1 MKNKYLLRGL
11 LPIAAL
17 FHGAVSGQSLIH
29 YWNFNNNASVAAI
42 TAPSPA
48 AALQNGTITAFQN
61 GTADPNTFINLSSA
75 TGNGFSTINGR
86 NGDAAGTHLRYNN
99 PIPGN
104 IQFALPTTGYNNV
117 VVKFTTRRSG
127 SGAGKQKWSY
137 SIDGVTFLPF
147 TYTANNDPEGAVLP
161 VDGDPTL
168 VTLDFSNNFSA
179 NNNPNFMLKVE
190 FTAGPGGT
198 VGNNRF
204 DNFTVDATAMSGVDT
219 TPPTVTYLPA
229 NNANNASATVN
240 PTITFNENVRLI
252 DNSAITAA
260 NAQNLIELKLNNATG
275 TTVPFTTTFSNN
287 QITIIPTAGLLPNQ
301 AYYLALKP
309 NMVEDASDNAVTTA
323 TSSTFTTAGTSISL
337 DKTLIKV
344 NENAGTLAFK
354 INVAN
359 PSNAT
364 VNLVVKPAP
373 FSTANSSDFTLANQ
387 TINITPS
394 TTSVTVN
401 IPILDDNLE
410 EQQAEYFVVSLENPA
425 GTTITGDTSSTVYI
439 IDNDKAA
446 PVPSNQISLN
456 YIGSFDPSGNNNSS
470 TEIVVHDPATQ
481 RLFTISSLTD
491 VFDIINFS
499 NPLAP
504 TVVSTID
511 MTLYGGITSIAVKNG
526 IIAVA
531 SPNGTNPQGNGSVVF
546 FDINGTFLKQV
557 QVGVLPDMIT
567 FTPDG
572 TKVMTANEGEP
583 NDAYTVDPEG
593 SISIINIPNLTVAGI
608 QALTQ
613 SNVTTLSLTTFN
625 GQEAALIASGG
636 RKVKATSTLAQDLE
650 PEYVTIS
657 SDSQKAWVSCQEN
670 NAIIEVNLATN
681 TLGNIWGLGKKDM
694 SLPGNGFDAS
704 DNNGEVLI
712 ANWPV
717 KAYYNPDA
725 MASFKVGSTT
735 YLVTANEGD
744 EKDLGGFSERTT
756 VGANGYAL
764 DSTIFPN
771 ASVLKASHNLGRFRV
786 TNVNGNTDG
795 DADFEE
801 INALGARSFS
811 IFNTDTKQLVYDS
824 GDRFESYIA
833 ANHPLIFNA
842 DNEAN
847 GAKNRSRAKGPEPE
861 GVTLGT
867 ISGQTFAFITLE
879 RTGGVMVYNVTD
891 PNNVT
896 FVDYKHSRSTS
907 AFAGDNGPEGI
918 IYIAPE
924 NMNNGKG
931 YVIIA
936 NEISGTL
943 SMYEVL
949 PSATLGTGEVK
960 PEKATFNIFPNPVNK
975 GNTLYFNRAQSYE
988 LYDMSGKLLG
998 KEKNALTIDTS
1009 KLNTGVYLIKTSEGE
1024 VKRFIVK

>member
-17 FHGAVSGQSLIH
+17 FYGAVSGQSTLVH

-42 TAPSPA
+42 TTPTTT
-48 AALQNGTITAFQN
+48 LLNGSITATSTGTGSSDTFVDFAGGTNQN
-61 GTADPNTFINLSSA
+61 FNVENLNA
-75 TGNGFSTINGR
+75 R
-86 NGDAAGTHLRYNN
+86 NGDASGTHLRYNY
-99 PIPGN
+99 PINGN
-104 IQFALPTTGYNNV
+104 IQFNLPTTGYNNV
-117 VVKFTTRRSG
+117 IVKFSTRRSG
-127 SGAGKQKWSY
+127 SGAGTQTWSY
-137 SIDGVTFLPF
+137 SLDGT
-147 TYTANNDPEGAVLP
+147 TYTTYQTVSPQDANPQLI
-161 VDGDPTL
+161 TF
-168 VTLDFSNNFSA
+168 DFSNVTGVS
-179 NNNPNFMLKVE
+179 NNPNFKLKVE
-190 FTAGPGGT
+190 FSQGTGGA

-204 DNFTVDATAMSGVDT
+204 DNFTLDATSVGGTDT
-219 TPPTVTYLPA
+219 TPPTVAYSPA
-229 NNANNASATVN
+229 NNVNNASTTVN
-240 PTITFNENVRLI
+240 PTITFNENARLI
-252 DNSAITAA
+252 DNSAITSA
-260 NAQNLIELKLNNATG
+260 NAQNLVELKLNNTTG
-275 TTVPFTTTFSNN
+275 NTVPFTTTFANN
-287 QITIIPTAGLLPNQ
+287 TITVIPTGGLLPNQ

-309 NMVEDASDNAVTTA
+309 NMVEDTSDNAVVST
-323 TSSTFTTAGTSISL
+323 TSSIFTTAGTSISL

-354 INVAN
+354 INVTN

-364 VNLVVKPAP
+364 VNLAVKPAS
-373 FSTANSSDFTLANQ
+373 FNTANSSDFTFTSE

-401 IPILDDNLE
+401 IPIIDDTLE
-410 EQQAEYFVVSLENPA
+410 EQQAEYFVLGLENPVGA
-425 GTTITGDTSSTVYI
+425 TISGDTSSTVYI

-470 TEIVVHDPATQ
+470 TEIVVHDAATQ

-491 VFDIINFS
+491 VFDIINFT

-504 TVVSTID
+504 SVINTVN
-511 MTLYGGITSIAVKNG
+511 MAPYGGITSIAVKNG
-526 IIAVA
+526 IVAVA
-531 SPNGTNPQGNGSVVF
+531 SPNGTNAQQNGSVVF
-546 FDINGTFLKQV
+546 FDTNGTFLKQV
-557 QVGVLPDMIT
+557 TVGVLPDMIT

-572 TKVMTANEGEP
+572 MKVMTANEGEP

-593 SISIINIPNLTVAGI
+593 SVSIIDISGGI

-613 SNVTTLSLTTFN
+613 SNVTTLSFTGYN
-625 GQEAALIASGG
+625 SQEAAFIASGG
-636 RKVKATSTLAQDLE
+636 RKVKSTSTLAQDLE
-650 PEYVTIS
+650 PEYIAIS
-657 SDSQKAWVSCQEN
+657 ADSQKAWVSCQEN
-670 NAIIEVNLATN
+670 NGIIEVNLSNN

-694 SLPGNGFDAS
+694 SLSGNGFDAS
-704 DNNGEVLI
+704 DNNGEILI

-725 MASFKVGSTT
+725 MASFKVGNTN

-756 VGANGYAL
+756 VGANGYTL
-764 DSTIFPN
+764 DAAIFPN

-786 TNVNGNTDG
+786 TNVNGNTDS

-801 INALGARSFS
+801 IHALGARSFS
-811 IFNTDTKQLVYDS
+811 IFNTDTKQIVYDS
-824 GDRFESYIA
+824 GDQFERYIA

-842 DNEAN
+842 DNETN
-847 GAKNRSRAKGPEPE
+847 GAKVRSRAKGPEPE

-867 ISGQTFAFITLE
+867 IGTQTFAFITLE
-879 RTGGVMVYNVTD
+879 RTGGVMVYDVTN

-896 FVDYKHSRSTS
+896 FVDYKHSRMTS
-907 AFAGDNGPEGI
+907 AFGGDNGPEGI
-918 IYIAPE
+918 TYIPPA

-931 YVIIA
+931 YVIVA

-943 SMYEVL
+943 SMYEVQ
-949 PSATLGTGEVK
+949 PSATLAIGEVK
-960 PEKATFNIFPNPVNK
+960 TEKATFNIFPNPVNK
-975 GNTLYFNRAQSYE
+975 GNTMYFNRAIGYE

-998 KEKNALTIDTS
+998 KDKNVLTIDTS